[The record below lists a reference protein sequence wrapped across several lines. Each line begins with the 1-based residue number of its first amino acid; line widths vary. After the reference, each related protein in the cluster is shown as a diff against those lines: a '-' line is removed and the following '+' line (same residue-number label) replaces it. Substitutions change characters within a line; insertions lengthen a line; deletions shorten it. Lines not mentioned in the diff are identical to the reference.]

1 MRISMRVYGSELG
14 FRGDFMRFKALFN
27 RDGGTFR
34 TTDMEAYAKKAE
46 QVFRDAGD
54 EIDCEIVGGK
64 DIVPALEKAA
74 GETCVEALIAGGG
87 DGTISAAAGIA
98 WKAGLPLGVVPAGT
112 MNLFARSLRLPL
124 DIWAVLDTLATGEV
138 MNADIGTADDRPF
151 VHQFSAGMHARMV
164 RLRDAMTYASRMG
177 KIAANVR
184 ASVGVMLD
192 PPQFEVV
199 FDADGYVEHR
209 RVSAINVSNN
219 PFGNNSLM
227 FSEELN
233 TGHLGFYLTE
243 PLRPAGAALLA
254 LDVLRGKMRQN
265 IAITEMRARSV
276 DLHFPKLYR
285 KANCVLDGELL
296 PLGRNVAIRL
306 HPGELKVIVPKSG
319 DQPA

>member
-1 MRISMRVYGSELG
+1 
-14 FRGDFMRFKALFN
+14 MRFKALFN

-54 EIDCEIVGGK
+54 EIDCEIVSGK
-64 DIVPALEKAA
+64 DIVSALEKAA
-74 GETCVEALIAGGG
+74 AENGVEALIAGGG

-112 MNLFARSLRLPL
+112 MNLFARSLRVPL
-124 DIWAVLDTLATGEV
+124 DIWQALDALATGEV

-184 ASVGVMLD
+184 ASMNVILD
-192 PPQFEVV
+192 PPEFEVV
-199 FDADGYVEHR
+199 FDADGHIEHR

-227 FSEELN
+227 FSEEIN
-233 TGHLGFYLTE
+233 TGQLGFYLTD

-254 LDVLRGKMRQN
+254 FDVLRGKMRQN
-265 IAITEMRARSV
+265 IAITEMKARSV
-276 DLHFPKLYR
+276 DLHFPRLYR
-285 KANCVLDGELL
+285 KANCVLDGELA
-296 PLGRNVAIRL
+296 PLGRNVSIRL
-306 HPGELKVIVPKSG
+306 HPGELKVIVPKVG
-319 DQPA
+319 

>member
-1 MRISMRVYGSELG
+1 
-14 FRGDFMRFKALFN
+14 MRFKALFN

-46 QVFRDAGD
+46 QVFQDAGD
-54 EIDCEIVGGK
+54 EIDCEIVSGK
-64 DIVPALEKAA
+64 DIVAALEKAA
-74 GETCVEALIAGGG
+74 GEAGVEALIAGGG

-112 MNLFARSLRLPL
+112 MNLFARSLRIPL
-124 DIWAVLDTLATGEV
+124 DIWQALDALATGEV

-184 ASVGVMLD
+184 ASMNVMLD
-192 PPQFEVV
+192 PPEFEVV
-199 FDADGYVEHR
+199 FDADGHVEHR

-233 TGHLGFYLTE
+233 TGHLGFYLTD
-243 PLRPAGAALLA
+243 PLRPTGAALLA
-254 LDVLRGKMRQN
+254 FDVLRGKMRQN
-265 IAITEMRARSV
+265 VAITEMKARSV

-306 HPGELKVIVPKSG
+306 HPGELKVIVP
-319 DQPA
+319 QAIA